1 MLCDQRLSSEV
12 ARRRSGRNPD
22 DRARKN
28 DVCNHRKPLFQSP
41 TLAERLHVSG
51 GWCRKHKHLTSAF
64 RSGALSRRF
73 SAFSVQHSCAWAH
86 GCETVPHDPSA
97 SLHTTH
103 RCTVSSCSFK
113 LAQRRTLCSTKW
125 RIAIQSDPDEVANC
139 NPIRR
144 SSELQSNQTLR
155 QSPRASQQSSRVRR
169 IRHLSSSGDEARCC
183 PPSPSS
189 SIVM

>member
-1 MLCDQRLSSEV
+1 MLGDQRFSSEV
-12 ARRRSGRNPD
+12 ARRRSGTPTWIAQERMTF
-22 DRARKN
+22 ASLSQSI
-28 DVCNHRKPLFQSP
+28 HGQSP
-41 TLAERLHVSG
+41 THAERLHVSG

-73 SAFSVQHSCAWAH
+73 SSFSFQHSCAWAH
-86 GCETVPHDPSA
+86 GCETVPRDPSA
-97 SLHTTH
+97 LHTTH

-113 LAQRRTLCSTKW
+113 LAHRRTLCSTKW

-144 SSELQSNQTLR
+144 SGELQSNQTLR